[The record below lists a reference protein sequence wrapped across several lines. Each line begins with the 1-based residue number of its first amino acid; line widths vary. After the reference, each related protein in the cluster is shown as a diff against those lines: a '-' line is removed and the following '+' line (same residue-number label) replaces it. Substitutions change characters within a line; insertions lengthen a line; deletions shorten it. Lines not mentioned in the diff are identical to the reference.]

1 MNSRLQGNARK
12 IGMLG
17 LIGLAM
23 AMAASSS
30 SAQLEDD
37 DPQDQVTQNDDAGV
51 SVEGAEQ
58 TVDQTDPPDGLPSN
72 GQENLDE
79 ANDDSPV
86 FAEVDSDDFADD
98 GDPSDDAVSGTLQDN
113 PLGME
118 WVFVDGPEDSATS
131 PAGRAG
137 RDSFGTGQL
146 PTMKLQP
153 IKPSNNGVPT
163 LYSAGGFVPDENEM
177 PYMAELYWN
186 SPKRFQNLPAG
197 EARLARHACGGA
209 LIAKDWIVTA
219 GHCVKQT
226 YKDGAEK
233 GKFWDPFDVAK
244 GMSIR
249 LGAEDI
255 VQDVEMIY
263 RIKKV
268 IPHQNYQGG
277 TANDIAL
284 IQLVPDGR
292 PRNPKEIDTILPHK
306 GPLIPDPTSVQSTGW
321 GKVYLTG
328 SVSATAK
335 LHVLN
340 LNTLSS
346 DECKMGVGA
355 AAAGNV
361 TAGVICASGKAQK
374 MCSGDSGSPLVL
386 TNKRN
391 QSAKPVI
398 VGVVSW
404 GINTS
409 GNCSG
414 TGEPGVYT
422 RISAYSRWIEDTI
435 KANSG
440 R

>member
-1 MNSRLQGNARK
+1 
-12 IGMLG
+12 MLG
-17 LIGLAM
+17 LVGLAM

-30 SAQLEDD
+30 SAQLADDDLQD
-37 DPQDQVTQNDDAGV
+37 DPQEQPQGDDMQDANAEVPEHENASPVAPDDA
-51 SVEGAEQ
+51 SV
-58 TVDQTDPPDGLPSN
+58 DSPSN
-72 GQENLDE
+72 RQDAFDGPE
-79 ANDDSPV
+79 DDSPV
-86 FAEVDSDDFADD
+86 FAKVDSNDFKDD
-98 GDPSDDAVSGTLQDN
+98 GDPSDDAISGTLKDN

-118 WVFVDGPEDSATS
+118 WVTVERPEDSATS
-131 PAGRAG
+131 PANTGSDNSWA
-137 RDSFGTGQL
+137 TGQL

-153 IKPSNNGVPT
+153 IKPSNDGVPT

-186 SPKRFQNLPAG
+186 SPKRFQNLPPG

-219 GHCVKQT
+219 GHCVKQM
-226 YKDGAEK
+226 YKDKNNPETF
-233 GKFWDPFDVAK
+233 GKFWDPVDIEK
-244 GMSIR
+244 GMSVR

-277 TANDIAL
+277 TAYDIAL

-292 PRNPKEIDTILPHK
+292 PRNPKEINTILPHK
-306 GPLIPDPTSVQSTGW
+306 EPRIPDPTSVQSTGW

-340 LNTLSS
+340 LNTLSL
-346 DECKMGVGA
+346 DECKKGVGA
-355 AAAGNV
+355 KAAGNV
-361 TAGVICASGKAQK
+361 TTGVICASGKAQK

-391 QSAKPVI
+391 PSEKPVI
-398 VGVVSW
+398 VGIVSW

-409 GNCSG
+409 ANCSG

-422 RISAYSRWIEDTI
+422 RVSAYSRWIEDTI

-440 R
+440 L

>member
-1 MNSRLQGNARK
+1 M
-12 IGMLG
+12 
-17 LIGLAM
+17 
-23 AMAASSS
+23 
-30 SAQLEDD
+30 
-37 DPQDQVTQNDDAGV
+37 QNDDAQASGERIE
-51 SVEGAEQ
+51 SAG
-58 TVDQTDPPDGLPSN
+58 DQSDPPSSGSDDRDDRDD
-72 GQENLDE
+72 LDE
-79 ANDDSPV
+79 PDDDSLI
-86 FAEVDSDDFADD
+86 FADVDPDGFADD
-98 GDPSDDAVSGTLQDN
+98 GDPSDDAISGTLEDN

-118 WVFVDGPEDSATS
+118 WVFVDGPEVLATS
-131 PAGRAG
+131 PAGSG
-137 RDSFGTGQL
+137 NNDSWGTGQL

-219 GHCVKQT
+219 GHCVKQKYKNKNDPRT
-226 YKDGAEK
+226 Y
-233 GKFWDPFDVAK
+233 GKFWDPADIAK
-244 GMSIR
+244 GMSVR

-255 VQDVEMIY
+255 VQDVDMIY
-263 RIKKV
+263 RIKRV
-268 IPHQNYQGG
+268 IPHQDYRGG

-284 IQLVPDGR
+284 IQLVPDQR
-292 PRNPKEIDTILPHK
+292 PRSPKEIDTIRPHK
-306 GPLIPDPTSVQSTGW
+306 GPRIPDPTSVQSTGW
-321 GKVYLTG
+321 GKIYLAG

-340 LNTLSS
+340 LNTLAL
-346 DECKMGVGA
+346 DDCKRGVGA
-355 AAAGNV
+355 TAAGEV
-361 TAGVICASGKAQK
+361 TANVICASGKGQK

-386 TNKRN
+386 TNK
-391 QSAKPVI
+391 APPAEKPVV
-398 VGVVSW
+398 VGIVSW

-409 GNCSG
+409 TNCSG

-422 RISAYSRWIEDTI
+422 RVSAYSDWIDKTI

>member
-1 MNSRLQGNARK
+1 
-12 IGMLG
+12 MLG

-23 AMAASSS
+23 SMAASGS
-30 SAQLEDD
+30 SAQLEGD
-37 DPQDQVTQNDDAGV
+37 DPQDQMTQNDDAGV
-51 SVEGAEQ
+51 LMEGVEQ

-72 GQENLDE
+72 GLENFDE

-98 GDPSDDAVSGTLQDN
+98 GDPSDDAISGTLKDN

-118 WVFVDGPEDSATS
+118 WVYVDGPEDSATS
-131 PAGRAG
+131 PAGRAA

-209 LIAKDWIVTA
+209 LIAQDWIVTA
-219 GHCVKQT
+219 GHCVKQM
-226 YKDGAEK
+226 YKDK
-233 GKFWDPFDVAK
+233 SDPNTYGKFWDPVDIAK
-244 GMSIR
+244 GMSVR
-249 LGAEDI
+249 LGAENI
-255 VQDVEMIY
+255 VQDEEMIY
-263 RIKKV
+263 TIKKV
-268 IPHQNYQGG
+268 IPHIYYRGG

-284 IQLVPDGR
+284 IQLVRDGR
-292 PRNPKEIDTILPHK
+292 RRNPKEINTIWPHK
-306 GPLIPDPTSVQSTGW
+306 GPEIPDPTSVQSTGW
-321 GKVYLTG
+321 GKIFLAG

-340 LNTLSS
+340 LNTLTL
-346 DECKMGVGA
+346 DECKKGVGA
-355 AAAGNV
+355 NAASNV
-361 TAGVICASGKAQK
+361 TAGVICASGKGQK

-391 QSAKPVI
+391 PSEKPVI

-409 GNCSG
+409 ANCSG

-422 RISAYSRWIEDTI
+422 RVSAYSRWIEDTI